1 MSRANLRIF
10 QIKAS
15 EIAFQ
20 GIGFAASV
28 RYIPARMTRVAVGV
42 LQKDGKILIC
52 QRKKGSRYE
61 LKWEFPGGKLE
72 PGETILECLKREL
85 FEEFSISVRDIDR
98 VQTQSTFYE
107 DGGMFEVAYCFVSQ
121 FTGEACNNVFEEIRW
136 VTIPELKALDNLKGN
151 EAFVASL
158 ISS

>member
-1 MSRANLRIF
+1 M
-10 QIKAS
+10 AS
-15 EIAFQ
+15 NPS
-20 GIGFAASV
+20 GIGIPPILG
-28 RYIPARMTRVAVGV
+28 YILTNMTRVAVGV
-42 LQKDGKILIC
+42 LQKGGKILVC
-52 QRKKGSRYE
+52 QRKKGSRYG

-85 FEEFSISVRDIDR
+85 FEELSISVRDIDR
-98 VQTQSTFYE
+98 VQIQSTFYE

-121 FTGEACNNVFEEIRW
+121 FTGEARNNAFEEIRW

-158 ISS
+158 TSS

>member
-1 MSRANLRIF
+1 M
-10 QIKAS
+10 AS
-15 EIAFQ
+15 NPS
-20 GIGFAASV
+20 GIGIPPILG
-28 RYIPARMTRVAVGV
+28 YILINMTRVAVGV
-42 LQKDGKILIC
+42 LQKDGKILVC
-52 QRKKGSRYE
+52 QRKKGSRYG

-85 FEEFSISVRDIDR
+85 FEELSISVRDIDR

-121 FTGEACNNVFEEIRW
+121 FTGEARNNAFEEIRW
-136 VTIPELKALDNLKGN
+136 VTIPELRAMDNLKGN

-158 ISS
+158 TSS

>member
-1 MSRANLRIF
+1 M
-10 QIKAS
+10 AS
-15 EIAFQ
+15 SPS
-20 GIGFAASV
+20 GIGIPPILG
-28 RYIPARMTRVAVGV
+28 YILINMTRVAVGV
-42 LQKDGKILIC
+42 LQKGGKILVC
-52 QRKKGSRYE
+52 QRKKGSRYG

-85 FEEFSISVRDIDR
+85 FEELSISVRDIDR

-121 FTGEACNNVFEEIRW
+121 FTGEARNNAFEEIRW
-136 VTIPELKALDNLKGN
+136 VTIPELRAMDNLRGN

-158 ISS
+158 TSL

>member
-1 MSRANLRIF
+1 M
-10 QIKAS
+10 AS
-15 EIAFQ
+15 SPS
-20 GIGFAASV
+20 GIGIPPILG
-28 RYIPARMTRVAVGV
+28 YILINMTRVAVGV

-52 QRKKGSRYE
+52 QRKKGSRYG

-85 FEEFSISVRDIDR
+85 LEELSISVRDIDR

-121 FTGEACNNVFEEIRW
+121 FTGEARNNAFEEIRW
-136 VTIPELKALDNLKGN
+136 VTIPELRALDNLKGN
-151 EAFVASL
+151 KAFVASL
-158 ISS
+158 TSS